1 MPESQRMRTA
11 RTSHGIPALIEKL
24 SLIRYDI
31 KLESFSFSRRTAVVK
46 QMKIEGLLFDPRS
59 NMYIL
64 LLKEISGSNTL
75 PIWIGKPEADSIALA
90 LGKIVTPRPLTHDLI
105 KNVITGV
112 NMKITKVV
120 ITEIVD
126 NTYYAGIYVDRGDGS
141 EVPIDSRPSDAI
153 AVAIRINAP
162 IFVDE
167 SVIEHKNNDELEA
180 WLKKLKPEDFGNIM

>member
-1 MPESQRMRTA
+1 
-11 RTSHGIPALIEKL
+11 
-24 SLIRYDI
+24 
-31 KLESFSFSRRTAVVK
+31 VVK

-64 LLKEISGSNTL
+64 LLKEVEGNNTL

-105 KNVITGV
+105 KNVIHGTK
-112 NMKITKVV
+112 MKVTKVV

-126 NTYYAGIYVDRGDGS
+126 NTYYAGIYIDKGDGT
-141 EVPIDSRPSDAI
+141 EIPIDSRPSDAI
-153 AVAIRINAP
+153 AVAIRISAP

-167 SVIEHKNNDELEA
+167 QVIEHRNNDELED
-180 WLKKLKPEDFGNIM
+180 WLEKLKPEDFGNIM